1 MYTIVMVG
9 TDIVYIPRVVLKQS
23 FIDYVLT
30 EDERVMCE
38 KIHLDKRK
46 KEFVAGRIACKEAI
60 FKATQDKEYLS
71 YSILNT
77 SNGKPY
83 VKDHPEIEISISHDQ
98 DYALAFVIIQSIS

>member
-1 MYTIVMVG
+1 MVG

-30 EDERVMCE
+30 EDERIVYE

-46 KEFVAGRIACKEAI
+46 KEFIAGRIACKEAI
-60 FKATQDKEYLS
+60 FKAKQDSEYLS
-71 YSILNT
+71 YSILNA

-98 DYALAFVIIQSIS
+98 DYALAFVIIQSIG